1 MSKVIVCKAS
11 HQADGFEMAVASVNE
26 CLEKDRHE
34 IRVKIQF
41 IEDYVSDQGE
51 FAYHLTIVPDDLP
64 ETVRTGPRLE
74 VTKDDG

>member
-1 MSKVIVCKAS
+1 MSKLIVFNDS
-11 HQADGFEMAVASVNE
+11 HQADGFEAAVASVNE

-41 IEDYVSDQGE
+41 IEDYVSDEGE

-64 ETVRTGPRLE
+64 KTV
-74 VTKDDG
+74 

>member
-1 MSKVIVCKAS
+1 MSKLIVFNDS